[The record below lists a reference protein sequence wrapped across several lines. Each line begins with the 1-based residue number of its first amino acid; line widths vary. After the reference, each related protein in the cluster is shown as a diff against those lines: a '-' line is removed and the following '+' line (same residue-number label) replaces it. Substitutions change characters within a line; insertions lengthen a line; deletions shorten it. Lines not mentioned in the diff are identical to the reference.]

1 MSLRAIAYTS
11 ELSPGRTRAH
21 VDALTD
27 AAAAFNLSAGISGVL
42 LFDGTRFLQYIE
54 GPDAGL
60 DAAYARIR
68 GASSHHSLMELGRAR
83 IGRRHFPDWSMHL
96 LPADPEQLRTA
107 IRNDWSGFVNRRSV
121 PGERIYG
128 VEGLVKLVQGNAGD
142 AAVAG
147 H

>member
-11 ELSPGRTRAH
+11 ELSPDRSRAH
-21 VDALTD
+21 VQALTD
-27 AAAAFNLSAGISGVL
+27 AAAAFNLSAGITGVL

-54 GPDAGL
+54 GPDEGL

-68 GASSHHSLMELGRAR
+68 GATSHHSLMELGRAR

-128 VEGLVKLVQGNAGD
+128 VEGLVRLVEAHSGD
-142 AAVAG
+142 AALMG
-147 H
+147 T